1 MSQTKETNIKNF
13 KNTKIIYIIMMSL
26 YGFADKLYGSIYIAF
41 MRSANLSMLQI
52 SNLFSIE
59 QILLAIFD
67 YPTGTIS
74 DKIGRKKNSI
84 SWLYNLG
91 DQFTNIFLF

>member
-1 MSQTKETNIKNF
+1 MNQTMKTNMENF
-13 KNTKIIYIIMMSL
+13 KKTKNIYLTMMSL

-41 MRSANLSMLQI
+41 MRSANLSMFQI

-74 DKIGRKKNSI
+74 DKIGRKK
-84 SWLYNLG
+84 
-91 DQFTNIFLF
+91 